1 MKPLTFKMTSL
12 IIEDESIAAQQLQR
26 LLLDAD
32 PAMTLL
38 PVLQSIEE
46 SVEFFQ
52 QHPAPDLVFMDIHLA
67 DGSAFRI
74 FDQVKIE
81 SPIIFTTAYDQYA
94 LEAFRVNSIDYL
106 LKPINPIDLQRALDK
121 FKRLAAPK
129 AAPVEADFS
138 RFIDMMRQQS
148 RQYKSYFL
156 IPVADKLVPLAV
168 ADIAY
173 VYLDNKIANIVTFD
187 GGHHAIDKP
196 LDALVE
202 QLDPQLFYRANRQ
215 MVVAHKAITDI
226 SFWLLGKLK
235 LNLCL
240 PTPEP
245 IIIPKAK
252 AADFKAWYAR

>member
-1 MKPLTFKMTSL
+1 MNLL
-12 IIEDESIAAQQLQR
+12 IIEDESVAAQQLQR
-26 LLLDAD
+26 LLLEAD
-32 PAMTLL
+32 PTVNILA
-38 PVLQSIEE
+38 VLQSIEE
-46 SVEFFQ
+46 SVEYFQ
-52 QHPAPDLVFMDIHLA
+52 QNPAPDLVFMDIHLA

-94 LEAFRVNSIDYL
+94 LQAFQVNSIDYL
-106 LKPINPIDLQRALDK
+106 LKPINPTDLQRALDK
-121 FKRLAAPK
+121 YKRLAAPK
-129 AAPVEADFS
+129 TVPVDTDFS
-138 RFIDMMRQQS
+138 RFIDMMKQQS

-173 VYLDNKIANIVTFD
+173 IYLDNKIANIVTFD
-187 GGHHAIDKP
+187 GVTHAIDKP
-196 LDALVE
+196 LDTIVE
-202 QLDPQLFYRANRQ
+202 QLDPHLFYRANRQ
-215 MVVAHKAITDI
+215 IVVAHKAITDI

-235 LNLCL
+235 LNLSI

-252 AADFKAWYAR
+252 VPDFKAWYAK